1 MFSLFPQSVIHAKTP
16 NPPASDLVKTLF
28 SNMYDLIM
36 YTELT
41 PWRWSFVPDRVTF
54 VSIQKASGCQ
64 VNLVIDAEQSYLQ
77 LAIDNITIDL
87 MRVFNKRRP
96 VISNTYQNYLKV
108 IGHLTL
114 AAITG
119 TIIMVSNLLVKPPLS
134 IWILQTS
141 LVYFNWDSAEF
152 LQLFLLMDHIYVKS
166 ALVQAVTCC
175 RFGTWTNKIKPGYIF
190 PGGHNVKKSQIPMFL
205 HIAARVWGHRWYKH
219 EKWGL

>member
-1 MFSLFPQSVIHAKTP
+1 MGIVTRISRWVSKENIHHKGFTTSQSAFFQCDCGNSLIYPVKSSWCMFSLFPQSVIHAKTP

-28 SNMYDLIM
+28 SNMYDLFM
-36 YTELT
+36 YTELS

-119 TIIMVSNLLVKPPLS
+119 TTITVSNFLVQSPPP

-141 LVYFNWDSAEF
+141 LAYFNWDSAEF
-152 LQLFLLMDHIYVKS
+152 LQLFLLMDHIYIGPI
-166 ALVQAVTCC
+166 
-175 RFGTWTNKIKPGYIF
+175 R
-190 PGGHNVKKSQIPMFL
+190 
-205 HIAARVWGHRWYKH
+205 
-219 EKWGL
+219 